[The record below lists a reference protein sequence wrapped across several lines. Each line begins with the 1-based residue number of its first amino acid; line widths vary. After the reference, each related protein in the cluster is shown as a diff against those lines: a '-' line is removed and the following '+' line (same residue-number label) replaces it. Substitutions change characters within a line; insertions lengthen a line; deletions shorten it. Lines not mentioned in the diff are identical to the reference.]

1 MLVLTLAGAGLA
13 ACTAT
18 PQDRTGEVIS
28 IDPKVC
34 VNATTGA
41 DYCFEQ
47 NPVERKVPGLEV
59 GDCVE
64 FAHTPPKKPGGLF
77 HLERMNRC
85 GEEPE
90 EPRTAENSRDDPAGE
105 APPAGGDDPAGEDPA
120 GEDPAAAGGD
130 AAAEDGAGAA
140 GEQDPAAGDADP
152 AAGDQE
158 QGGDPDADQQ
168 ADQGG
173 AAQGENGENQ

>member
-1 MLVLTLAGAGLA
+1 MSAGHHVARLLVLALAGAGLA
-13 ACTAT
+13 ACAAT

-47 NPVERKVPGLEV
+47 NPVERKVPGLQV

-85 GEEPE
+85 GEAPDE
-90 EPRTAENSRDDPAGE
+90 EE
-105 APPAGGDDPAGEDPA
+105 AVDEG
-120 GEDPAAAGGD
+120 
-130 AAAEDGAGAA
+130 AAEDEEAA
-140 GEQDPAAGDADP
+140 
-152 AAGDQE
+152 
-158 QGGDPDADQQ
+158 
-168 ADQGG
+168 
-173 AAQGENGENQ
+173 ENQ

>member
-1 MLVLTLAGAGLA
+1 MPAGHALARLLVLALAGAGLA
-13 ACTAT
+13 ACAAT

-85 GEEPE
+85 GEEAP
-90 EPRTAENSRDDPAGE
+90 EPRTADNSRDDTA
-105 APPAGGDDPAGEDPA
+105 DPA
-120 GEDPAAAGGD
+120 
-130 AAAEDGAGAA
+130 
-140 GEQDPAAGDADP
+140 EQDPAAGDQD
-152 AAGDQE
+152 
-158 QGGDPDADQQ
+158 QGGDPGAEQGADQGAGQ
-168 ADQGG
+168 GADQGGAQGVDQGG
-173 AAQGENGENQ
+173 AAQGENEENQ